1 MAVFDLT
8 AYRLSY
14 LVTTPG
20 YDDENGD
27 YHPGSQFWEGE
38 IKCNLVPAGEAN
50 EIKYE
55 DGKTYIYS
63 YTVTSLPRDCREFT
77 VGDRVRIRKL
87 NGEWQ
92 NFTVK
97 GFHRYQL
104 QCKMWV

>member
-1 MAVFDLT
+1 MAVLDFA

-14 LVTTPG
+14 LEMTPG
-20 YDDENGD
+20 YEDDNGD
-27 YHPGSQFWEGE
+27 YHPGSQTWEGD

-55 DGKTYIYS
+55 DGRTFIYS
-63 YTVTSLPRDCREFT
+63 YSVTNLPRTCRNFK
-77 VGDRVRIRKL
+77 VGDRVRIKML
-87 NGEWQ
+87 DGEWQ
-92 NFTVK
+92 NFSVK